1 MELVFTQA
9 VLEDAEALCELF
21 LRYSRELENYEM
33 EYTLIEPTL
42 LGSIQSRIKSRVTLA
57 AVARD
62 GDRVVGFLFCNI
74 SRLSG
79 YSYEGSPLF
88 GYISDTYVLPEY
100 RGRRVAARLNEMAC
114 QWLKEND
121 VGYVEL
127 KVLESNQNA
136 HRFWSAQGY
145 NPTTRV
151 YGMKLK

>member
-1 MELVFTQA
+1 MDLIFTRA
-9 VLEDAEALCELF
+9 APEDAEQLCELF

-42 LGSIQSRIKSRVTLA
+42 LTTIHSRIKSRMTLA
-57 AVARD
+57 AAAKD
-62 GDRVVGFLFCNI
+62 GETVVGFMFCNI

-100 RGRRVAARLNEMAC
+100 RGRQVAARLTDMAC
-114 QWLKEND
+114 RWLKEND

-136 HRFWSAQGY
+136 HRFWSAQGF